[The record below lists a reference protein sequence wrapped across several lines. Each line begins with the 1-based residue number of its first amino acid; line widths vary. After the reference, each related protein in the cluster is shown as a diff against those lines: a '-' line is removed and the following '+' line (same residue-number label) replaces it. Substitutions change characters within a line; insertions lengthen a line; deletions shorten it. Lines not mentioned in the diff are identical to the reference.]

1 MMSFSEWLQAK
12 ASANRLETS
21 ELVLARFRATA
32 DLDPEFTTRVGAVL
46 WALLSTSPG
55 DDAPTLLADM
65 RNRVAALGPER
76 LDTLSSRLL
85 QATGMKGEIEREA
98 GNLVASWFRTIG
110 LCSVPAP
117 HTHRALHIVG
127 AYERTFA
134 SLGRLMNKTSN
145 TPHFDCERAAA

>member
-1 MMSFSEWLQAK
+1 MSFSEWLQAK
-12 ASANRLETS
+12 ASASRLQTS

-32 DLDPEFTTRVGAVL
+32 DLDPEFTMRVGVVL

-55 DDAPTLLADM
+55 DDAATLLADM

-85 QATGMKGEIEREA
+85 HATRVKGEIEREA

-110 LCSVPAP
+110 LCSIPAS
-117 HTHRALHIVG
+117 HTHQALHIVG
-127 AYERTFA
+127 AYEKTFA
-134 SLGRLMNKTSN
+134 SLGRLMNKTSGAL
-145 TPHFDCERAAA
+145 HSECERAAA